1 MKTILKTIGAAV
13 ISSGL
18 ILGAVAAPTAA
29 SAQQSYV
36 CQVEKKQSSQNGMIL
51 GAIAGG
57 LLGSQVSK
65 NERGLG
71 AFGGA
76 VIGGVLGKS
85 LGEDHGKGNCKKIEA
100 QAREQYRYDRYGYR
114 SDTRRYDD
122 RRYDRGYAYGYR

>member
-1 MKTILKTIGAAV
+1 MKTLIKTTMAAV

-18 ILGAVAAPTAA
+18 ILGAVAVPTAA
-29 SAQQSYV
+29 SARQSYV
-36 CQVEKKQSSQNGMIL
+36 CQVEKKENAQKGMII

-71 AFGGA
+71 AVGGA
-76 VIGGVLGKS
+76 VIGGVLGRS
-85 LGEDHGKGNCKKIEA
+85 LGEDKGKSNCKKIEA
-100 QAREQYRYDRYGYR
+100 QARETYGNRRVDRYH
-114 SDTRRYDD
+114 SYDD